1 MNSADSINP
10 LIAYIS
16 GFITFFASCLLPLI
30 PTYFAFLTGSV
41 IDPQTENYERWRTL
55 KMAAFFVLGFVV
67 TFVILGATLNR
78 FSAVLVPY
86 RMILERLGGVLFI
99 LFGLVLLNVK
109 FLQREFRLPVNIA
122 NPQHLSWQAILFGAF
137 FALSWTPCIGPVL
150 AVILLW
156 AGRQDTFG
164 QGLLLLTSFGIGLG
178 TPFLLSA
185 VFFEKLFPLF
195 QKSRSISG
203 VLRQAS
209 AWIVLIS
216 GLLMLFGFFQPVSMW
231 LIGVFDLRFLTL

>member
-30 PTYFAFLTGSV
+30 PTYFAFLTGAV
-41 IDPQTENYERWRTL
+41 IDPKTQNYERWRTL

-86 RMILERLGGVLFI
+86 RLLLEKLGGVLFV

-109 FLQREFRLPVNIA
+109 FLQREFRLPINFA
-122 NPQHLSWQAILFGAF
+122 SPQHLSWQAVVFGGF

-156 AGRQDTFG
+156 AGRQETFS
-164 QGLLLLTSFGIGLG
+164 QGLILLSSFGIGLG

-185 VFFEKLFPLF
+185 LFFEKLFPLF
-195 QKSRSISG
+195 QKSQSFSG
-203 VLRQAS
+203 VLRKIS
-209 AWIVLIS
+209 AWILLIS
-216 GLLMLFGFFQPVSMW
+216 GLLMLFGFFQSLSMW
-231 LIGVFDLRFLTL
+231 MIGLVDLRYLTL